1 MSEQQPNFY
10 MMPGDPMKKLDT
22 PGGFSY
28 KAESTMNKL
37 GMGPIND
44 GHETMANMSHNTPT
58 NDGHSPMDLNDRELA
73 GNRGAAAKNKIEVK
87 KEDKK
92 KKSPKRP
99 YNLFSDEYTGLLEG
113 DNPIIRFGGQQKSM
127 GGTIFKN

>member
-1 MSEQQPNFY
+1 MSKENVNFY

-44 GHETMANMSHNTPT
+44 GH
-58 NDGHSPMDLNDRELA
+58 SPV
-73 GNRGAAAKNKIEVK
+73 NRNPQINKDEVKNEEKKKEK
-87 KEDKK
+87 KEDD
-92 KKSPKRP
+92 RP
-99 YNLFSDEYTGLLEG
+99 LNPFSDKYTGVFEG
-113 DNPIIRFGGQQKSM
+113 DNPYIRFGGQQKSM
-127 GGTIFKN
+127 SGTIFKN

>member
-28 KAESTMNKL
+28 KAASTMNKL

-44 GHETMANMSHNTPT
+44 GHETMANMGHNTPA
-58 NDGHSPMDLNDRELA
+58 NDGHSPMDLNDD
-73 GNRGAAAKNKIEVK
+73 KDKKDKIEVK
-87 KEDKK
+87 KENKK
-92 KKSPKRP
+92 PNKVKKSPDRP
-99 YNLFSDEYTGLLEG
+99 LNPFSDEYTGVFEG
-113 DNPIIRFGGQQKSM
+113 SNPYIRFGGQQKSM